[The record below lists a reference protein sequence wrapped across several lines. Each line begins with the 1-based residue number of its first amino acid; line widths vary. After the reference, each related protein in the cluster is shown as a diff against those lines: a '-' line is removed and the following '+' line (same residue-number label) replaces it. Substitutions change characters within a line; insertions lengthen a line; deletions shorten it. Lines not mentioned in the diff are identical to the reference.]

1 MGETLVRLGPAQE
14 LVVEKLTKGGLFKT
28 RSEVIRAGILEL
40 GKEFNVFKNF
50 QQLEDEL
57 AFLKA
62 KQVSDEIDSG
72 KRKVWTEEQVK
83 KKYGFK

>member
-1 MGETLVRLGPAQE
+1 MGETLVRLEPAQE
-14 LVVEKLTKGGLFKT
+14 LVIEKLTKGGLFKT
-28 RSEVIRAGILEL
+28 KSEVIRSGILEL

-50 QQLEDEL
+50 QELEDEL
-57 AFLKA
+57 VVRKMIQIDNEI
-62 KQVSDEIDSG
+62 KQG